1 MRPSIISFAL
11 CLTWIGQR
19 LVCFGQ
25 YTFGERFIGSGVSVD
40 GVCDTWKGTERQ
52 WSHIDII
59 QRKKKRTTATG
70 YFISHIYTIYLLP

>member
-25 YTFGERFIGSGVSVD
+25 YTFGERFIGSGVSVWT
-40 GVCDTWKGTERQ
+40 VFVIRVWKGTQSIALEPYR
-52 WSHIDII
+52 HII
-59 QRKKKRTTATG
+59 QRKKE
-70 YFISHIYTIYLLP
+70 